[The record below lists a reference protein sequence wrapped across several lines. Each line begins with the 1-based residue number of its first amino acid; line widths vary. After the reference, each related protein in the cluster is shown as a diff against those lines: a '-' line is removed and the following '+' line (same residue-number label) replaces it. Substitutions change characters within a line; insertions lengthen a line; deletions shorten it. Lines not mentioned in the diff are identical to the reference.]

1 MLANIDFNDL
11 DVNSIGTW
19 PLPAKIITIVV
30 FSVMILFLGYWTD
43 TKKQLASLD
52 AAEKEELQLRTTF
65 EAKQTKAANLQ
76 AYKDQMATMKASFGA
91 LLRQLPEK
99 TEVPGLLE
107 DISHQGLATGL
118 EFRTIRLQ
126 PEKEI
131 DFYVELPIEISVVGN
146 YHQFGEFVSNIA
158 ALPRIVTL
166 HDFVI
171 KPVKPDA
178 GGENLVMNIT
188 AKTYRY
194 TAGDKEATATGTS
207 ASTATGS
214 VSAPGTAGDKK

>member
-1 MLANIDFNDL
+1 MNIDLNDI
-11 DVNSIGTW
+11 DINSIGTL
-19 PLPAKIITIVV
+19 PLPVKIVAIVIC
-30 FSVMILFLGYWTD
+30 SMIIIFLGYWTD
-43 TKKQLASLD
+43 TKKQLAQLET
-52 AAEKEELQLRTTF
+52 AQQEELQLRTTF
-65 EAKQTKAANLQ
+65 EAKQTKAANLE
-76 AYKDQMATMKASFGA
+76 AYKEQMATMKASFGA

-131 DFYVELPIEISVVGN
+131 DFYVELPIEISVIGT

-171 KPVKPDA
+171 RPVTSES
-178 GGENLVMNIT
+178 GGDNLVMNIT

-194 TAGDKEATATGTS
+194 TAGEKENES
-207 ASTATGS
+207 
-214 VSAPGTAGDKK
+214 K

>member
-1 MLANIDFNDL
+1 MNIDLNEL
-11 DVNSIGTW
+11 DINSVGTW
-19 PLPAKIITIVV
+19 PLPAKIISIVML
-30 FSVMILFLGYWTD
+30 SVLILFLGYWTD
-43 TKKQLASLD
+43 SKKQLAQLD
-52 AAEKEELQLRTTF
+52 AAQQEELQLRTTF
-65 EAKQTKAANLQ
+65 EQKQTKAANLD
-76 AYKDQMATMKASFGA
+76 AYKEQMATMKASFGA

-99 TEVPGLLE
+99 TEVPGLIE

-171 KPVKPDA
+171 HPVSVDS
-178 GGENLVMNIT
+178 GGDSLVMNIT

-194 TAGDKEATATGTS
+194 TAGEKENES
-207 ASTATGS
+207 
-214 VSAPGTAGDKK
+214 K

>member
-1 MLANIDFNDL
+1 MNIDL
-11 DVNSIGTW
+11 QELELAEIGIW
-19 PLPAKIITIVV
+19 PWPVKIITIVCC
-30 FSVMILFLGYWTD
+30 SVLILFLGYWFD
-43 TKKQLASLD
+43 TKKQLVSLD
-52 AAEKEELQLRTTF
+52 GQQQEELKLRTTF
-65 EAKQTKAANLQ
+65 EAKQHQAANLD
-76 AYKDQMATMKASFGA
+76 AYKEQMATMKASFGA

-107 DISHQGLATGL
+107 DISHQGLAAGL
-118 EFRTIRLQ
+118 EFRSIRLL

-146 YHQFGEFVSNIA
+146 FHQFGEFVSNVA

-171 KPVKPDA
+171 HTVASNVPGDS
-178 GGENLVMNIT
+178 LVMNIT

-194 TAGDKEATATGTS
+194 TADEKGK
-207 ASTATGS
+207 
-214 VSAPGTAGDKK
+214 

>member
-1 MLANIDFNDL
+1 MNLNLNLDINDL

-30 FSVMILFLGYWTD
+30 FSILILFLGYWTD
-43 TKKQLASLD
+43 TKKQLARLE
-52 AAEKEELQLRTTF
+52 AAEQEELQLRTTF
-65 EAKQTKAANLQ
+65 ESKQTKAANLQ

-178 GGENLVMNIT
+178 GGDNLVMNIT

-194 TAGDKEATATGTS
+194 TANDKEDATEATATT
-207 ASTATGS
+207 TATGE
-214 VSAPGTAGDKK
+214 KK

>member
-1 MLANIDFNDL
+1 MMMNIDFNEL

-19 PLPAKIITIVV
+19 PLPAKILTIVV
-30 FSVMILFLGYWTD
+30 FSVVILFLGYWTD

-52 AAEKEELQLRTTF
+52 VAEQEELNLRTTF
-65 EAKQTKAANLQ
+65 ETKQTQAANLQ

-171 KPVKPDA
+171 KEVKPDV
-178 GGENLVMNIT
+178 GGENLMMNIL

-194 TAGDKEATATGTS
+194 TAGDKNDA
-207 ASTATGS
+207 
-214 VSAPGTAGDKK
+214 K

>member
-1 MLANIDFNDL
+1 MNIDLNDL
-11 DVNSIGTW
+11 DLEDIGGW
-19 PLPAKIITIVV
+19 PWPVKIISIVV
-30 FSVMILFLGYWTD
+30 TCLMILFMGYWFD
-43 TKKQLASLD
+43 TKKQLSSLD
-52 AAEKEELQLRTTF
+52 KAQQEELTLRTTF
-65 EAKQTKAANLQ
+65 EAKQYKAANLD
-76 AYKDQMATMKASFGA
+76 AYKEQMATMKASFGA

-131 DFYVELPIEISVVGN
+131 EFYVELPIEISVVGN
-146 YHQFGEFVSNIA
+146 YHQFAEFVSNVA

-171 KPVKPDA
+171 HPISSETSGD
-178 GGENLVMNIT
+178 NLVMNIT

-194 TAGDKEATATGTS
+194 TAGGKENE
-207 ASTATGS
+207 
-214 VSAPGTAGDKK
+214 KK

>member
-1 MLANIDFNDL
+1 MNIDLNELDFND
-11 DVNSIGTW
+11 IGAA
-19 PLPAKIITIVV
+19 PLPVKVLMIAVISIL
-30 FSVMILFLGYWTD
+30 ILFLGYFLD
-43 TKKQLASLD
+43 TKKQLAQLD
-52 AAEKEELQLRTTF
+52 VAQQEELSLRTTF
-65 EAKQTKAANLQ
+65 EEKQSKAANLD
-76 AYKDQMATMKASFGA
+76 AYKEQMATMKASFGA

-171 KPVKPDA
+171 HPVTPDA
-178 GGENLVMNIT
+178 NGDSLVMNIT

-194 TAGDKEATATGTS
+194 TAGDKDNETTTA
-207 ASTATGS
+207 
-214 VSAPGTAGDKK
+214 PK